1 MTDNVSEGRPVLTVS
16 SLSVGY
22 TKTPIVREASLHVSA
37 GEIAV
42 LIGPNGSGKSTLLRG
57 IAGALTPMSGS
68 VVINGEPDEDVTGN
82 PPEQMTAHGMAY
94 VPQLA
99 NVFPSLN
106 VVENL
111 ELGMYGTRRG
121 VAERIEYVFSVF
133 PDLSSAKRK
142 TARVLSGGQREMLAL
157 GRALMGQPKVM
168 LVDEPTAG
176 LSPRYQDVV
185 WEQLSRLRQSGV
197 ALFVVEQNT
206 RQALD
211 EADRAY
217 VLVAGE
223 MRRDGLARDLLI
235 DEELVRMFIGE
246 GLGKGS

>member
-1 MTDNVSEGRPVLTVS
+1 MTKN
-16 SLSVGY
+16 
-22 TKTPIVREASLHVSA
+22 
-37 GEIAV
+37 
-42 LIGPNGSGKSTLLRG
+42 
-57 IAGALTPMSGS
+57 
-68 VVINGEPDEDVTGN
+68 
-82 PPEQMTAHGMAY
+82 GMAY

-111 ELGMYGTRRG
+111 ELGVYGARRLA
-121 VAERIEYVFSVF
+121 AERMDYVFSVF
-133 PDLSSAKRK
+133 PDLK
-142 TARVLSGGQREMLAL
+142 TARKKHARNLSGGQREMLAL
-157 GRALMGQPKVM
+157 GRALMGEPRVM

-185 WEQLSRLRQSGV
+185 WEQLGILRQSGV

-211 EADRAY
+211 EANRAY

-223 MRRDGLARDLLI
+223 IRREGDARELLE
-235 DEELVRMFIGE
+235 DTELVRMFIGE
-246 GLGKGS
+246 GLGSQK

>member
-1 MTDNVSEGRPVLTVS
+1 MTLDVLTQVLTVKD
-16 SLSVGY
+16 LSVGY
-22 TKTPIVREASLHVSA
+22 SKTPIVRSASVEVGA

-42 LIGPNGSGKSTLLRG
+42 LIGPNGSGKSTLLKG
-57 IAGALTPMSGS
+57 IAGALTPMAGTVMLHGDS
-68 VVINGEPDEDVTGN
+68 DRDVTGL
-82 PPEQMTAHGMAY
+82 PPESMTKNGMAY

-111 ELGMYGTRRG
+111 ELGVYGARRLA
-121 VAERIEYVFSVF
+121 AERMDYVFSVF
-133 PDLSSAKRK
+133 PDLK
-142 TARVLSGGQREMLAL
+142 TARKKHARNLSGGQREMLAL
-157 GRALMGQPKVM
+157 GRALMGEPRVM

-185 WEQLSRLRQSGV
+185 WEQLGILRQSGV

-211 EADRAY
+211 EANRAY

-223 MRRDGLARDLLI
+223 IRREGDARELLE
-235 DEELVRMFIGE
+235 DTELVRMFIGE
-246 GLGKGS
+246 GLGSPK